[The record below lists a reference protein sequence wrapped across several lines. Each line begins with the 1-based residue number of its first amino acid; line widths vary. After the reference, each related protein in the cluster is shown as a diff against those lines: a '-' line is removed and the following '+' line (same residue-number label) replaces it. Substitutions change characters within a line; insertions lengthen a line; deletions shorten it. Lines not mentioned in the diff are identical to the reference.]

1 MGLMKPLVD
10 NMENSPRS
18 FIFVLE
24 TSGKSRNSVLEL
36 KHHTKKNF
44 NTEGIKLQIQKC
56 TDCPLVGSVVNRIMS
71 FWFLAGEILPSKVAC
86 IFFSF

>member
-1 MGLMKPLVD
+1 MGLMKLLMD
-10 NMENSPRS
+10 NMENSLRS

-44 NTEGIKLQIQKC
+44 NTEGIKLQIQNC

-71 FWFLAGEILPSKVAC
+71 FWFLVGER
-86 IFFSF
+86 